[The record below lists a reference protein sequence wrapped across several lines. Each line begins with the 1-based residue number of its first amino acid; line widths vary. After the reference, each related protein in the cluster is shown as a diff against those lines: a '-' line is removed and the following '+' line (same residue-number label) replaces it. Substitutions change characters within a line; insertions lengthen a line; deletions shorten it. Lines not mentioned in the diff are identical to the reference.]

1 MSLLASVV
9 LVIHLLIAMAICG
22 FVLLQ
27 HGKGA
32 DMGAAFGS
40 GSSGSVFGSAGSA
53 NFLSRTTGILA
64 FLFFVSSVTLTVF
77 GSMHTRSSGGGLMDR
92 VGVPTAPAAPGS
104 TLPGASTAPA
114 KAGEGGP
121 AGAGAGT
128 STAPADVPGNATN
141 APAGKAT
148 AGTAGNAAAGVANAP
163 AAAGTPAKGDAGAP
177 SKSSEVPK

>member
-9 LVIHLLIAMAICG
+9 LVIHLLIAIAICG

-77 GSMHTRSSGGGLMDR
+77 GSMHARSSGGGLMDR

-104 TLPGASTAPA
+104 TLPGTTTAPV
-114 KAGEGGP
+114 KGGDGAP
-121 AGAGAGT
+121 AGATPGAGT
-128 STAPADVPGNATN
+128 ALPPAGVPGNAGT
-141 APAGKAT
+141 AT
-148 AGTAGNAAAGVANAP
+148 GTAGSGAAPTTPNVPA

>member
-9 LVIHLLIAMAICG
+9 LVVHLLIAVAICG

-77 GSMHTRSSGGGLMDR
+77 GSMHARSSGGGLMDR
-92 VGVPTAPAAPGS
+92 VGVPTAPAGAGS
-104 TLPGASTAPA
+104 TLPGKTAAPA
-114 KAGEGGP
+114 KAGDAVP
-121 AGAGAGT
+121 AG
-128 STAPADVPGNATN
+128 
-141 APAGKAT
+141 
-148 AGTAGNAAAGVANAP
+148 
-163 AAAGTPAKGDAGAP
+163 AAGTPATVPGNAPAGGTAAGEAGAPAGIPPKGDAGAP